1 MTEDAA
7 VPTRRSRRRRRW
19 LVVLVLTLVFLFA
32 RAGLDLWAGRRVDQ
46 AVARLE
52 KRYGS
57 LAERTLRLPPVPAAD
72 NRARVVRAAAA
83 LTILEN
89 GSQEQRALGR
99 FLASRTKLPAPPDV
113 RAFVEANRT
122 AIRVAEESRLRRQ
135 SNWESDYV
143 SERGGMPPLMELRT
157 LSNAIYV
164 SSLINLEEGRPD
176 GAAQAI
182 GTGLAVAS
190 TLRQEPSLIAQL
202 IRMAVAT
209 VPVQALQQLIAQAEP
224 SKPALQDVARWLAEN
239 RTPDP
244 IQVGLLADVK
254 RVHAMM
260 TRLER
265 GQVEYLPG
273 VTGDPPSWFA
283 SPLAWLGRSLIR
295 LAHVRY
301 LQQMGALLD
310 LQAGPRPRPEFASVV
325 TPSRWS
331 WVGRW
336 DSMFTAG
343 LVRAIESGDL
353 FTSELNAA
361 ELAVALRRFRL
372 DRGAYPDELPALV
385 PSYLASVP
393 IDPFTGRPPVYARRG
408 AGFELH
414 AEGPKNRTP
423 RPPELDWVV
432 TK

>member
-1 MTEDAA
+1 
-7 VPTRRSRRRRRW
+7 
-19 LVVLVLTLVFLFA
+19 
-32 RAGLDLWAGRRVDQ
+32 
-46 AVARLE
+46 
-52 KRYGS
+52 
-57 LAERTLRLPPVPAAD
+57 
-72 NRARVVRAAAA
+72 
-83 LTILEN
+83 
-89 GSQEQRALGR
+89 
-99 FLASRTKLPAPPDV
+99 
-113 RAFVEANRT
+113 
-122 AIRVAEESRLRRQ
+122 
-135 SNWESDYV
+135 
-143 SERGGMPPLMELRT
+143 MELRT
-157 LSNAIYV
+157 LSNAICV
-164 SSLINLEEGRPD
+164 SSLIDLEEGRSD

-190 TLRQEPSLIAQL
+190 TLRQEPSLISQL
-202 IRMAVAT
+202 IRIALAT
-209 VPVQALQQLIAQAEP
+209 VQVQALQQLIVKAEP
-224 SKPALQDVARWLAEN
+224 SKAALQDVARWLAQN

-244 IQVGLLADVK
+244 IQVGLLADLK

-283 SPLAWLGRSLIR
+283 SPLASLGRSLIR

-331 WVGRW
+331 WVRRW
-336 DSMFTAG
+336 DSVFTEG

-353 FTSELNAA
+353 VVSELNAA

-372 DRGAYPDELPALV
+372 DRGTYPDELSPLA
-385 PSYLASVP
+385 PEYLAGVP
-393 IDPFTGRPPVYARRG
+393 IDPFTGRPPVYTRKG

-414 AEGPKNRTP
+414 AGGPKAP
-423 RPPELDWVV
+423 RSRLPGLDWIVP
-432 TK
+432 K